1 MRARRTL
8 AVTIAGLAIFAG
20 AAAASPIKW
29 LSVDL
34 GAHRFGQL
42 RAPDGI
48 VAQAGPNDVG
58 FKQHGGCGCDDGPR
72 GPMLFD
78 VASNASVWLLDV
90 LNHRLLVW
98 QPGHPARPGRAVS
111 LKGLDV
117 RNFALGR
124 DGTVYLYAVYAEPP
138 ARDSGANLWA
148 LRPSGKVLWR
158 AHALMGSALRI
169 GPSGVLYSIGARKL
183 AAWTPL
189 TTATGRPLSIAQQ
202 RRGTT
207 PFEPL
212 AGGMHLLASQVGV
225 HEVHFALVDRA
236 RKVVRAWKIRS
247 RTQIALADRA
257 LTPTVVGGD
266 LVVAVDI
273 GREHVVTRLTVSGA
287 GSRFSVDGNAV
298 YGDDGGEPITALRVA
313 SDGRLYQL
321 RTSPNAGASV
331 ARYAL
336 R

>member
-1 MRARRTL
+1 MRARRAL
-8 AVTIAGLAIFAG
+8 ALTIAGLAIFAG

-34 GAHRFGQL
+34 GAHRYGQL
-42 RAPDGI
+42 RTPDGI

-78 VASNASVWLLDV
+78 VASNGSVWLLDV
-90 LNHRLLVW
+90 LNHRFLVW
-98 QPGHPARPGRAVS
+98 QPGHPARPGRVVS

-117 RNFALGR
+117 RDFALGR
-124 DGTVYLYAVYAEPP
+124 DGTVYLYAVYVEPP
-138 ARDSGANLWA
+138 SGDSGANLWA
-148 LRPSGKVLWR
+148 LKPSGKVLWR
-158 AHALMGSALRI
+158 AHALMGSGLRI
-169 GPSGVLYSIGARKL
+169 GAGGVLYSIGAGKP

-189 TTATGRPLSIAQQ
+189 TSVAGRPLSIAKQ

-212 AGGMHLLASQVGV
+212 SGGMHLLASQVGA
-225 HEVHFALVDRA
+225 HEVHFALVDKA
-236 RKVVRAWKIRS
+236 HKVVRAWRIRS
-247 RTQIALADRA
+247 RTQMTLANRA
-257 LTPTVVGGD
+257 LTPTFVRGD

-287 GSRFSVDGNAV
+287 NGRFSVDGKAV
-298 YGDDGGEPITALRVA
+298 YGDDGEMPITALRVA

-321 RTSPNAGASV
+321 RTSPDAGASV

>member
-8 AVTIAGLAIFAG
+8 ALTIAALAIFAG

-29 LSVDL
+29 LSVDF

-48 VAQAGPNDVG
+48 VAQAGPNGVG
-58 FKQHGGCGCDDGPR
+58 FRQHGGCGCDDGPR

-78 VASNASVWLLDV
+78 VPSSGSVWLLDV

-98 QPGHPARPGRAVS
+98 QSGHPGAPRAVS

-117 RNFALGR
+117 RDFALGR
-124 DGTVYLYAVYAEPP
+124 GGTVYLYAVYVEPP
-138 ARDSGANLWA
+138 KGDSGANLWA
-148 LRPSGKVLWR
+148 LKPSGKVLWR
-158 AHALMGSALRI
+158 AHALMGNGLNI
-169 GPSGVLYSIGARKL
+169 GPGGVLYSIGARKPG
-183 AAWTPL
+183 AWTPL
-189 TTATGRPLSIAQQ
+189 TSAAGRPLSIAQQ
-202 RRGTT
+202 RRGTV

-212 AGGMHLLASQVGV
+212 AGGMHLLTTQVGV

-236 RKVVRAWKIRS
+236 HKVVRAWRIRS
-247 RTQIALADRA
+247 QTQMTLADRA
-257 LTPTVVGGD
+257 LTPTLVRGD

-273 GREHVVTRLTVSGA
+273 GREHVVTRLTVNGA
-287 GSRFSVDGNAV
+287 DGRFSVDGKAV
-298 YGDDGGEPITALRVA
+298 YGDDGAMPITALRVA
-313 SDGRLYQL
+313 ADGRLYQL
-321 RTSPNAGASV
+321 RTSPNVGASV

>member
-8 AVTIAGLAIFAG
+8 ALTIAGLAIVAG

-48 VAQAGPNDVG
+48 VAQAGPTEVG

-78 VASNASVWLLDV
+78 VASDESVWLLDV

-98 QPGHPARPGRAVS
+98 QPGHPSRPGRAVS

-117 RNFALGR
+117 RDFVLGR

-138 ARDSGANLWA
+138 PNDSGANLWA
-148 LRPSGKVLWR
+148 LKPSGKVLWR
-158 AHALMGSALRI
+158 AHALMGNSLRI
-169 GPSGVLYSIGARKL
+169 GASGVLYSVGVRKPT
-183 AAWTPL
+183 AWTPL
-189 TTATGRPLSIAQQ
+189 TSTAGRPLSLARQ

-236 RKVVRAWKIRS
+236 HKVVRAWKIRS
-247 RTQIALADRA
+247 RTQMTLANRA
-257 LTPTVVGGD
+257 LTPTLVRGD

-287 GSRFSVDGNAV
+287 GGRFSVDGNAV
-298 YGDDGGEPITALRVA
+298 YGDDGVEPITALRVA
-313 SDGRLYQL
+313 PDGRIYQL
-321 RTSPNAGASV
+321 RTSPAAGANV

>member
-1 MRARRTL
+1 L
-8 AVTIAGLAIFAG
+8 TIAGLAIFAG
-20 AAAASPIKW
+20 VAAASPIKW

-42 RAPDGI
+42 RSPDRV
-48 VAQAGPNDVG
+48 VAQAGPSDVG
-58 FKQHGGCGCDDGPR
+58 FKQHGSCGCDDGPR

-78 VASNASVWLLDV
+78 VASNGSVWLLDV

-98 QPGHPARPGRAVS
+98 QPGHPARPERAVS

-117 RNFALGR
+117 RDFALGR
-124 DGTVYLYAVYAEPP
+124 DGTVYLYAVYVEPP
-138 ARDSGANLWA
+138 KGDSGANLWA
-148 LRPSGKVLWR
+148 LKPSGKVLWR
-158 AHALMGSALRI
+158 AHALMGNSLRI
-169 GPSGVLYSIGARKL
+169 GPGGVLYSVGVRKP
-183 AAWTPL
+183 AAWTPV
-189 TTATGRPLSIAQQ
+189 TSAAGRPLSIARQ
-202 RRGTT
+202 RQGTT

-212 AGGMHLLASQVGV
+212 AGGMHLLATQVGV

-236 RKVVRAWKIRS
+236 HRVVRAWKIRS
-247 RTQIALADRA
+247 RTQMTLGNRA
-257 LTPTVVGGD
+257 LTPTLVGGD

-273 GREHVVTRLTVSGA
+273 GREHVVTRLTVAGA
-287 GSRFSVDGNAV
+287 GGRFSADGKAV
-298 YGDDGGEPITALRVA
+298 YGDDGAEPITALRVA

-321 RTSPNAGASV
+321 RTSPAAGASV